1 MWQSSKHNW
10 GTHCTI
16 ECWGGCQIGSGFQAG
31 CNLKKGN
38 PLKHAETCFHYDI
51 YIYIDRW
58 CFPIFSACPSVLFFR
73 FAIILIIGNQNQTFG
88 ALSYNFSL
96 WCGLRV
102 AFETMW
108 LKTPSLSLILGHGG
122 ENLRVA
128 DLVKATRF
136 VTRPTKLGQLPGYP
150 QIHQPSTGSIFWYG

>member
-1 MWQSSKHNW
+1 MTIQQTQLGDTLYHWMLRWLPNWFRVSSWLQPKKRQSPKTCRNV
-10 GTHCTI
+10 
-16 ECWGGCQIGSGFQAG
+16 F
-31 CNLKKGN
+31 
-38 PLKHAETCFHYDI
+38 PLW

-108 LKTPSLSLILGHGG
+108 LKTPSLSLILGQGG